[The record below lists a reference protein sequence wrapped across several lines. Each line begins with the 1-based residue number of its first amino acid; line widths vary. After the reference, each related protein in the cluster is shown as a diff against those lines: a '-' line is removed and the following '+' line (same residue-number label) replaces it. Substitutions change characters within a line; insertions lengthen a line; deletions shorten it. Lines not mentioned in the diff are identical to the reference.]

1 MSYTINGTN
10 ANYPTGTFLPYGG
23 TIDPSGWVICDGV
36 ARSNSDGRYNNL
48 LTMSI
53 GTSTGGYTPLDLRD
67 CTMIGKNPSTTLLT
81 KIGSR
86 TKTLLVSEMPSH
98 NHSITIGNASHT
110 HTYTDYIADNNGGT
124 TVYTNEDNSN
134 EVGSTNHSLTRT
146 RTTTGTPSDAHA
158 HTITVDG
165 VNGTTTG
172 TAFNTKNTAFHI
184 CLLYTSPSPRD
195 RTRSR
200 MPSSA

>member
-1 MSYTINGTN
+1 MSASFNLNGFSTQTPIGSFV
-10 ANYPTGTFLPYGG
+10 AIAKTSSFVEGVF
-23 TIDPSGWVICDGV
+23 SGWVLCDGT
-36 ARSNSDGRYNNL
+36 ARSNATGIYTNL
-48 LTMSI
+48 VNMGIGSISGSNYLSPNLNSAIMSGNQSLTLNTFPGSNSI
-53 GTSTGGYTPLDLRD
+53 
-67 CTMIGKNPSTTLLT
+67 TLLT
-81 KIGSR
+81 AQ
-86 TKTLLVSEMPSH
+86 LPSH
-98 NHSITIGNASHT
+98 THSITIGNASHT

-184 CLLYTSPSPRD
+184 QWIVKY
-195 RTRSR
+195 
-200 MPSSA
+200 A

>member
-98 NHSITIGNASHT
+98 NHLHTITAHDINHVHVVSDQVM
-110 HTYTDYIADNNGGT
+110 YDNNGGERPNGDGGLGDKAT
-124 TVYTNEDNSN
+124 TKTTESN
-134 EVGSTNHSLTRT
+134 THKHSDTISSTAGSTNSINILNYSYIINWIVKT
-146 RTTTGTPSDAHA
+146 
-158 HTITVDG
+158 
-165 VNGTTTG
+165 
-172 TAFNTKNTAFHI
+172 
-184 CLLYTSPSPRD
+184 
-195 RTRSR
+195 
-200 MPSSA
+200 